1 MESSFVP
8 TPSPFTCDTFTPHV
22 GDPFAIAVVGPEGN
36 EETIDLEL
44 IGAEPTPLKPHDGR
58 ALGQSGYVRT
68 DPFSLLFRGPAD
80 KMLVQG
86 SYAFRH
92 AVIGELEMVIVPV
105 GPGETGLL
113 YQATFN

>member
-8 TPSPFTCDTFTPHV
+8 TPSPFTCDMFTPHV
-22 GDPFAIAVVGPEGN
+22 GDPFAIAVVGPEGD
-36 EETIDLEL
+36 EVTIDLEL